1 MKNLNQNV
9 LIVAVI
15 LVCVWVVMKF
25 MQGRKLRENYEMSKV
40 DLLAYVEDEKLVP
53 LEVMTRT
60 QNLTD
65 NEDFI
70 QDAYTLAAA
79 GKRAELLFTTNESTT
94 CSGSR
99 PEGKSHLIVVLA
111 ILVILVGMK
120 RVEGMKEEEKKKKI
134 VSLKKFL

>member
-1 MKNLNQNV
+1 
-9 LIVAVI
+9 
-15 LVCVWVVMKF
+15 
-25 MQGRKLRENYEMSKV
+25 MSKV

-79 GKRAELLFTTNESTT
+79 GKRAELVE
-94 CSGSR
+94 
-99 PEGKSHLIVVLA
+99 LI
-111 ILVILVGMK
+111 K
-120 RVEGMKEEEKKKKI
+120 R
-134 VSLKKFL
+134 L